1 MLLITRAADDIELT
15 ECASSTCEFVCIADE
30 REDLGWGQDLDGDWL
45 CEDCLAVYCEAWG
58 IYLTPRRRVS
68 AAV

>member
-15 ECASSTCEFVCIADE
+15 ECADSGCEFVCMADE
-30 REDLGWGQDLDGDWL
+30 REDLGWGQDFNGDWL
-45 CEDCLAVYCEAWG
+45 CEADLHAWADALG
-58 IYLTPRRRVS
+58 LPLSPRRRP